1 MSRSY
6 DNYRREVDEYLIEK
20 IKPRPGFGKP
30 GTRGPGGGRSP
41 EGGGRSPEGGKP
53 DGGKPDGGKPDG
65 GKPDGGKKPDKN
77 NTARDVAAGAG
88 GRTVWDR
95 VWDTVKGELSTA
107 KDIIRSKGAPIKG
120 VEGKKEKHH
129 SKGN

>member
-6 DNYRREVDEYLIEK
+6 EDYRREVDEYLIEK
-20 IKPRPGFGKP
+20 IKPRPGFGRP

-41 EGGGRSPEGGKP
+41 EGGGRGP
-53 DGGKPDGGKPDG
+53 DGGKPDGGKPEG
-65 GKPDGGKKPDKN
+65 GKPEGGKKPDKP
-77 NTARDVAAGAG
+77 NTGRDVATGVG
-88 GRTVWDR
+88 GKTAWDHI
-95 VWDTVKGELSTA
+95 WDTVKNELSTA

-129 SKGN
+129 TKGN